1 MNEGTMAFLVWAAV
15 AAVFAALGVYCLF
28 AKKAVG
34 FWANA
39 EVFEVTDTRRY
50 NAAVAKLFFA
60 FGVGTLLLGL
70 PLLGLPLPLTV
81 EHILGWLLA
90 AVTVLSGI
98 DYFWANRALIKTGI

>member
-1 MNEGTMAFLVWAAV
+1 MNEGTMAFLIWAAV

-70 PLLGLPLPLTV
+70 PLLAEESSAWVLVP
-81 EHILGWLLA
+81 ILGMVAECIA
-90 AVTVLSGI
+90 AMVVYTAVI
-98 DYFWANRALIKTGI
+98 EKKYRKK

>member
-70 PLLGLPLPLTV
+70 PLLAGESSAWVLVP
-81 EHILGWLLA
+81 ILGMVAECIA
-90 AVTVLSGI
+90 AMVVYTAVI
-98 DYFWANRALIKTGI
+98 EKKYRKK